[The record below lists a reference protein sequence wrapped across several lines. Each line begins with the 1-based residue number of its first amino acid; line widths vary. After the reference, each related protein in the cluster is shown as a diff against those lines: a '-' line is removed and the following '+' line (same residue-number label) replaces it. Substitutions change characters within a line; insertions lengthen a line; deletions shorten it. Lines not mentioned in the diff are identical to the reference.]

1 MQMPNHNTLMKGCGM
16 SSGTMTL
23 IAYIVLLVP
32 LMLLGFYFARRKM
45 FDPHHKLTMTLVVIL
60 NWVLIGAVMA
70 GSYLNGVAPNIPEN
84 LGEGAILL
92 PTIHGIVGLT
102 AQLMATYLAL
112 LMWTENTALEGLI
125 PFRIKNIKTPMRIT
139 LTLWLVTVALGFGLY
154 AVWYGG
160 GGDADD
166 APAPAVTE
174 EADDLGLE
182 EPSAT
187 EDANNNNNEEDLPTL
202 DTTEE
207 ADGDDEPEI
216 ESDPEPDEE
225 DTDDEVP
232 APDSTEES

>member
-1 MQMPNHNTLMKGCGM
+1 M

-60 NWVLIGAVMA
+60 NWVLIGVVMA

-112 LMWTENTALEGLI
+112 LMWTENTDLEGLI

-160 GGDADD
+160 AGDADD

-174 EADDLGLE
+174 EANEIDSPL
-182 EPSAT
+182 AT
-187 EDANNNNNEEDLPTL
+187 EEIDNIPPPAVTEDF
-202 DTTEE
+202 D
-207 ADGDDEPEI
+207 DDDDEPEI
-216 ESDPEPDEE
+216 EPDPEADPEPDE
-225 DTDDEVP
+225 DD
-232 APDSTEES
+232 DDDDD